1 MMEMKKKRHHK
12 VKTIKEIK
20 ENENEREPELKNTV
34 ERERGNSWQKKA
46 KKTGPH
52 AKSGKKKGVTK
63 QNKKKKRKT
72 KPLQRNQSEA
82 NYCRENRREPRSSN
96 IDDSLSFSRKGKRK
110 RNRTKKS
117 AAGLNGK

>member
-46 KKTGPH
+46 KKKRAH
-52 AKSGKKKGVTK
+52 MRSRV
-63 QNKKKKRKT
+63 KRKA
-72 KPLQRNQSEA
+72 L
-82 NYCRENRREPRSSN
+82 RSK
-96 IDDSLSFSRKGKRK
+96 IRKRKGRRNHYNGTNQRQTIVVKTEGSRVAATSMILCLSPEKEKENAIEQKRV
-110 RNRTKKS
+110 RL
-117 AAGLNGK
+117 A

>member
-34 ERERGNSWQKKA
+34 ERERGNSWQKKR
-46 KKTGPH
+46 
-52 AKSGKKKGVTK
+52 
-63 QNKKKKRKT
+63 KKRAHMRSRVKRKALRSKIRKRKGRRNHYNGTNQRQTIVVKT
-72 KPLQRNQSEA
+72 EGSRVAATSM
-82 NYCRENRREPRSSN
+82 
-96 IDDSLSFSRKGKRK
+96 ILSFSRKGKRK